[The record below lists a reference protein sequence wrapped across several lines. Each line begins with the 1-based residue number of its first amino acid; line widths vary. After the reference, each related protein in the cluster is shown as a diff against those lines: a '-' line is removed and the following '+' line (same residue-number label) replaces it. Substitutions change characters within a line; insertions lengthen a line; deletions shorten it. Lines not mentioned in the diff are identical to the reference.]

1 MGFFYYLNMIFRNFF
16 FVTLFIS
23 SLNIFSQNKI
33 SVKDSLSIMKVM
45 SFQQDAWNQ
54 GDIDSFMEGYLK
66 SDELVFSGKSGP
78 VYGWENTKN
87 RYYSSYPNTKV
98 MGKLNFTIK
107 KIRSVSLNTAYLIGE
122 YYLKRSGE
130 DSWGHFTLL
139 WKKIDS
145 NWLIVSDHTSAVK

>member
-1 MGFFYYLNMIFRNFF
+1 MIFRNFF

-54 GDIDSFMEGYLK
+54 GDIDSFMQGYLK

>member
-1 MGFFYYLNMIFRNFF
+1 MIFRNFF
-16 FVTLFIS
+16 FATLLIS
-23 SLNIFSQNKI
+23 SLNNYSQNKI
-33 SVKDSLSIMKVM
+33 PVKDSLSIMKVM
-45 SFQQDAWNQ
+45 SLQQDAWNK
-54 GDIDSFMEGYLK
+54 GDIDSFMQGYLK

-78 VYGWENTKN
+78 VYGWENTKK
-87 RYYSSYPNTKV
+87 RYCSSYPNTKI

-107 KIRSVSLNTAYLIGE
+107 KIRSLSSNSAYLIGE

-130 DSWGHFTLL
+130 DSNGHFTLL

>member
-1 MGFFYYLNMIFRNFF
+1 MIFRNFF
-16 FVTLFIS
+16 FATLLIS
-23 SLNIFSQNKI
+23 SLNNYSQNKI
-33 SVKDSLSIMKVM
+33 PVKDSLSIMKVM
-45 SFQQDAWNQ
+45 SLQQDAWNK
-54 GDIDSFMEGYLK
+54 GDIDSFMQGYLK
-66 SDELVFSGKSGP
+66 SEELVFSGKSGP

-139 WKKIDS
+139 WKKIDC

>member
-1 MGFFYYLNMIFRNFF
+1 MIFRNFF
-16 FVTLFIS
+16 FAILFIS

-98 MGKLNFTIK
+98 MCKLNFTIK

>member
-1 MGFFYYLNMIFRNFF
+1 MIFRNFF
-16 FVTLFIS
+16 FATLLIS
-23 SLNIFSQNKI
+23 SLNNYSQNKI
-33 SVKDSLSIMKVM
+33 PVKDSLSIMKVM
-45 SFQQDAWNQ
+45 SLQQDAWNK
-54 GDIDSFMEGYLK
+54 GDIDSFMQGYLK

-78 VYGWENTKN
+78 VYGWENTRK

-130 DSWGHFTLL
+130 DSYGHFTLL

>member
-1 MGFFYYLNMIFRNFF
+1 MIFRNFF
-16 FVTLFIS
+16 FAILFIS

-33 SVKDSLSIMKVM
+33 SVKDSLSIMKVI

-98 MGKLNFTIK
+98 MGKLNFTIN

>member
-1 MGFFYYLNMIFRNFF
+1 MIFRNFF
-16 FVTLFIS
+16 FAILFIS

-54 GDIDSFMEGYLK
+54 GDIDYFMEGYLK

>member
-1 MGFFYYLNMIFRNFF
+1 MIFRNFF

-33 SVKDSLSIMKVM
+33 SVKDSLSIMNVM

-54 GDIDSFMEGYLK
+54 GDIDSFMQGYLK

-78 VYGWENTKN
+78 VYGWENTRK

-130 DSWGHFTLL
+130 DSYGHFTLL

>member
-1 MGFFYYLNMIFRNFF
+1 MIFRNFF
-16 FVTLFIS
+16 FAILFIS

-33 SVKDSLSIMKVM
+33 SVQDSLSIMKVM

-130 DSWGHFTLL
+130 DSYGHFTLL

>member
-1 MGFFYYLNMIFRNFF
+1 MIFRNFF

-23 SLNIFSQNKI
+23 SLNVFSQNKI

>member
-1 MGFFYYLNMIFRNFF
+1 MIFRNFF
-16 FVTLFIS
+16 FAILFIS

-33 SVKDSLSIMKVM
+33 SLKDSLSIMKVM

>member
-1 MGFFYYLNMIFRNFF
+1 MIFRNFF
-16 FVTLFIS
+16 FATLLIS
-23 SLNIFSQNKI
+23 SLNNYSQNKI
-33 SVKDSLSIMKVM
+33 PVKDSLSIMKVM
-45 SFQQDAWNQ
+45 SLQQDAWNK
-54 GDIDSFMEGYLK
+54 GDIDSFMQGYLK

-78 VYGWENTKN
+78 VYGWENTKK
-87 RYYSSYPNTKV
+87 RYYSSYPNTNI

-107 KIRSVSLNTAYLIGE
+107 KIRSLSYNSAYLIGE

-130 DSWGHFTLL
+130 DSNGHFTLL

>member
-1 MGFFYYLNMIFRNFF
+1 MIFRNFF
-16 FVTLFIS
+16 FATLLIS
-23 SLNIFSQNKI
+23 SLNNYSQNKI
-33 SVKDSLSIMKVM
+33 PVKDSLSIMKVM
-45 SFQQDAWNQ
+45 NLQQDAWNK
-54 GDIDSFMEGYLK
+54 GDIDSFMQGYLK

-78 VYGWENTKN
+78 VYGWENTKK
-87 RYYSSYPNTKV
+87 RYYSSYPNTKI

-107 KIRSVSLNTAYLIGE
+107 KIRSLSSNSAYLIGE

-130 DSWGHFTLL
+130 DSNGHFTLL

>member
-1 MGFFYYLNMIFRNFF
+1 MIFRNFF
-16 FVTLFIS
+16 FAILFIS

-107 KIRSVSLNTAYLIGE
+107 KIRSLSLNTAYLIGE